1 MGEEGRGGEGPRPG
15 NQTGN
20 SGNVSGA
27 SPKLIVELEQE
38 RDTRSPET
46 WTPHLCPPSPG
57 RQSQTS
63 GTPGEVPAGGA
74 AGRLQQQLLR
84 RTESHNSH
92 SSMSS
97 LVSES
102 LVDAGQAGLL
112 GPMLDLTLTEEIMA
126 DRRGGKEAASQQDFA
141 STCYH
146 HLQQHTSSDNLA
158 VSAAAEAAFH
168 DTPARTRKSILTD
181 PGVYDS
187 DENDHL
193 ELDTDEDA
201 GDGCEDKDESGKI
214 IIEGRPRKTKNRVKF
229 RSVVQGR
236 SVASYG
242 KTIGEDH
249 VNFVL
254 MYDMLTGI
262 RHSVSVCQA
271 KPSRSLTEEDFRYAR
286 TYNFLQSSNDTTP
299 SKYEFRF
306 KDYCPWV
313 FRSLR
318 EAFRID
324 AADYLVSLTGKY
336 VLSEIGSPGKS
347 GSFFY
352 FSQDFRYIIKTI
364 RQSEHE
370 FLRRILRPYYE
381 HIKRNPNSLLT
392 RFYGL
397 HRVRMSNIKK
407 IYFVVMGNV
416 FPPHKDIHETYDLKG
431 STKGRFVTSEE
442 LANRHLA
449 TLKDLNWLQ
458 KKRKLRLGPE
468 KATLLMNQLKA
479 DCLFLAK
486 MRIMDYSLLVGIHYM
501 SRGNRDNIR
510 QRSMKMLEPTTP
522 VMGGTAAFKQTSIR
536 TAPSTDPIPQER
548 RMCIFYSEDGGFRSS
563 ENDGR
568 SGDELYFLGV
578 IDILTPYTVK
588 KRIEHVFRSIK
599 DDAKSIS
606 AVNPID
612 YSRRFLR
619 FMAENILQDTDSDY
633 ATKKLPL
640 IPEDDYA
647 AIEQADGAVLISQDG
662 EFDAPEDSTK

>member
-1 MGEEGRGGEGPRPG
+1 MREERREGESSREA
-15 NQTGN
+15 NHT
-20 SGNVSGA
+20 SVAISVSGA
-27 SPKLIVELEQE
+27 SPKLMVEVEQEE
-38 RDTRSPET
+38 RDTRPLET
-46 WTPHLCPPSPG
+46 WTPQLCSPSPSRYG
-57 RQSQTS
+57 QA
-63 GTPGEVPAGGA
+63 PGVLHETTASGA
-74 AGRLQQQLLR
+74 AGRLQQQFLR

-112 GPMLDLTLTEEIMA
+112 GPMLDLALADEMMT
-126 DRRGGKEAASQQDFA
+126 DRRSGKEVASQQNSA
-141 STCYH
+141 PTYH
-146 HLQQHTSSDNLA
+146 HSQQHTSSDNLA

-168 DTPARTRKSILTD
+168 AAPARTRKSILTD

-193 ELDTDEDA
+193 DLDTDEDV
-201 GDGCEDKDESGKI
+201 GEEGEDEEI
-214 IIEGRPRKTKNRVKF
+214 IIEGRPGKTKKSKGKL

-236 SVASYG
+236 NAASYG
-242 KTIGEDH
+242 RTIGEDH

-442 LANRHLA
+442 LVNRHLA

-468 KATLLMNQLKA
+468 KATLLMNQLKS

-501 SRGNRDNIR
+501 SRGNKDNIR

-536 TAPSTDPIPQER
+536 AAPSTDPIPQER

-640 IPEDDYA
+640 IPENDYA
-647 AIEQADGAVLISQDG
+647 AIEHADGAVLINQDG
-662 EFDAPEDSTK
+662 EFDALDDSTK